1 MRIPLLSWLFFMP
14 ICLLSISFYVPM
26 VCGKC
31 HTNQKT
37 LLLQLKNSLIFY
49 SASSTKLVHW
59 NKSIDCCSW
68 EGVTCN
74 KGRVIGLDLSNDSI
88 SCPLDNSSSLFK
100 LQYLQNLNLAYNDF
114 NGSEIPSEFNKL
126 SNLVYLNLSHAFF
139 QGQIPITISH
149 LKGLVSLDLSA
160 YAEFLL
166 KLENPNLNMLVQ
178 NLSKLTELYLDRVD
192 ISMQGYEWGPTLSF
206 SLPNLRVLSLLAC
219 NLSGPFDSS
228 LVNLQSLSVID
239 MSLNNLSAPIP
250 DFFADF
256 RNLTT
261 LIFSSS
267 SLNGK
272 FPERIFQ
279 IPTLQM
285 VDLSDNDQL
294 EGFLPEFPSNGSLQT
309 LVLRLTKF
317 SGSLPYSIGNLKLLS
332 EVDFSY
338 CNFSGEIPKSMANLT
353 NMFHLD
359 MSTNRFNGSIPSLSM
374 SKNLKTID
382 LRGNDLTGQI
392 SSTRWEDLLNLET
405 LDLSYNS
412 LEGSIP
418 GSLFSLPSLQ
428 HLHLAGNR
436 FSGQLDEF
444 STAPSYLLSNLDLS
458 RNNLEGRIPMS
469 VFKLPSVSLLDLSSN
484 NFNGSWQFSAVQK
497 LKNLTYLD
505 LSYNDLSIE
514 YSGINCSLSSFP
526 QFSILRLASN
536 KLKRIPDFLQNQSA
550 LFDLDLSN
558 SQIHGE
564 IPLWIWEFTQLA
576 FLNLSNNNLVTL
588 EKPFLNVSRMHVVDL
603 SSNELQGQ
611 LPSLPCSAEFLDL
624 SGNNFHSS
632 IPTSIINSMV
642 YIQSL
647 SLSNNK
653 FYGSIPES
661 ICNATDLTILDLSNN
676 FLSGMVPH
684 CLFGQPSLGVLN
696 LRKNHLSGKI
706 PDMFPT
712 DCYLKTLDLGEN
724 QLEGKLPKSLAQC
737 KYLEFLDIENNSI
750 EDAFPCYLR
759 NISMLRVLVFKSN
772 KFHGP
777 IDCDLESNATWPMLQ
792 IINLASN
799 NFSGKLTEKSF
810 ISSLKAFMADKE
822 EATLELFHANFL
834 GFCYRDKL
842 TIIAKGLSL
851 NLVKITTIFTILDLS
866 CNNFNGPLPK
876 EIGNFKSL
884 YVLNLSHNSFTGN
897 IPESLGKLRNV
908 ESLDLSS
915 NELMGEI
922 PVELAD
928 GLIFLSFLNLS
939 FNQLSGKIPKIKQ
952 FATFSKS
959 AYEGNIGLCGFP
971 LEEKCIDEGPG
982 SSTPTSKESNSNS
995 ETGIDW
1001 NFLSVELGFVFGFGI
1016 AIGPLMFWK
1025 RWRMC
1030 YYKHADE
1037 IFFKIFPRLYITI
1050 ENRRRKAH
1058 MNHRRRAH
1066 RNHGRRHE

>member
-37 LLLQLKNSLIFY
+37 LLLQLKNSLIFDN
-49 SASSTKLVHW
+49 ASSTKLVHW

-74 KGRVIGLDLSNDSI
+74 KGCVIGLDLSNDCI
-88 SCPLDNSSSLFK
+88 SCSLDNSSSLFK
-100 LQYLQNLNLAYNDF
+100 LQYLQNLNLAYNNF
-114 NGSEIPSEFNKL
+114 SSSEIPSEINKL
-126 SNLVYLNLSHAFF
+126 SNLVYLNLSNACF

-149 LKGLVSLDLSA
+149 LKGLVSLDLSTDV
-160 YAEFLL
+160 YYYSFL
-166 KLENPNLNMLVQ
+166 KLDNPNLNMLVE
-178 NLSKLTELYLDRVD
+178 NLSKLTELYLDA
-192 ISMQGYEWGPTLSF
+192 LSF
-206 SLPNLRVLSLLAC
+206 SLPNLRVLSLSDC
-219 NLSGPFDSS
+219 YLSGPFDPS
-228 LVNLQSLSVID
+228 LANLESLSVID
-239 MSLNNLSAPIP
+239 ISDNNLSAPIP

-261 LIFSSS
+261 LIFSGS

-272 FPERIFQ
+272 FPEKIFQ

-285 VDLSDNDQL
+285 IDLSNNDQL

-309 LVLRLTKF
+309 LFLGETNF
-317 SGSLPYSIGNLKLLS
+317 SGSLPY
-332 EVDFSY
+332 
-338 CNFSGEIPKSMANLT
+338 GEIPKSMANLT
-353 NMFHLD
+353 KLFHLD
-359 MSTNRFNGSIPSLSM
+359 MSWNRFNGSIPSLIM

-382 LRGNDLTGQI
+382 LCNNNLTGQI
-392 SSTRWEDLLNLET
+392 SSTRWVDLLNLET

-418 GSLFSLPSLQ
+418 VSFFSLPSLQ
-428 HLHLAGNR
+428 NLYLQNNR
-436 FSGQLDEF
+436 FSGQVDEF
-444 STAPSYLLSNLDLS
+444 STAPSYLLSDLHLS
-458 RNNLEGRIPMS
+458 HNNLEGQIPMS
-469 VFKLPSVSLLDLSSN
+469 VFKLPSLRLLDLSSN
-484 NFNGSWQFSAVQK
+484 KFNGSWQFSAVQK
-497 LKNLTYLD
+497 LKDLTYLD

-514 YSGINCSLSSFP
+514 YSGINCSFSSFP
-526 QFSILRLASN
+526 QFSWLKLASN
-536 KLKRIPDFLQNQSA
+536 KLKRIPDFLRNQSA
-550 LFDLDLSN
+550 LYELDLSN
-558 SQIHGE
+558 NQIHGE
-564 IPLWIWEFTQLA
+564 IPLCFWEFTGLGI
-576 FLNLSNNNLVTL
+576 LNLSNNNLVTL
-588 EKPFLNVSRMHVVDL
+588 ERPFLNM
-603 SSNELQGQ
+603 
-611 LPSLPCSAEFLDL
+611 
-624 SGNNFHSS
+624 
-632 IPTSIINSMV
+632 T
-642 YIQSL
+642 
-647 SLSNNK
+647 
-653 FYGSIPES
+653 
-661 ICNATDLTILDLSNN
+661 T
-676 FLSGMVPH
+676 
-684 CLFGQPSLGVLN
+684 GVLN
-696 LRKNHLSGKI
+696 LRKNNLTGKI
-706 PDMFPT
+706 SDTFPSN
-712 DCYLKTLDLGEN
+712 CGLQTLDLGEN
-724 QLEGKLPKSLAQC
+724 QLEGKLPKSLAKC

-810 ISSLKAFMADKE
+810 GMLKAFMADKD
-822 EATLELFHANFL
+822 EAELDVIHHGQNSYSRYVFGYYYQN
-834 GFCYRDKL
+834 KL

-851 NLVKITTIFTILDLS
+851 NLVKILTIFTVFDLS

-884 YVLNLSHNSFTGN
+884 YVLNLSHNVFTGN
-897 IPESLGKLRNV
+897 IPQSLGKLSKL

-915 NELMGEI
+915 NELTGKI

-939 FNQLSGKIPKIKQ
+939 FNQLLGKIPEIKQ
-952 FATFSKS
+952 FTTFSKS
-959 AYEGNIGLCGFP
+959 AYKGNIGLCGFP
-971 LEEKCIDEGPG
+971 LEEQCISEGSG
-982 SSTPTSKESNSNS
+982 SSTPTSEESDSNSK
-995 ETGIDW
+995 TGIDW

-1037 IFFKIFPRLYITI
+1037 IFFKIFPQLYITI
-1050 ENRRRKAH
+1050 ENRQRQAH
-1058 MNHRRRAH
+1058 MNHRRRAP
-1066 RNHGRRHE
+1066 RNEGRRHE